1 MKPDL
6 CPCGCGKPVRTK
18 IITLKYAHPSC
29 RYAKSGEQRKR
40 DKEIEAMAFEKFD
53 HSSYHGASPMI
64 TVNTAGNFYLNL
76 PAVKKHFEG
85 YGYCEL
91 YFDKEK
97 SLIGF
102 KPSHDKTMAKI
113 GRRGIHGH
121 HVAGKRFMYWSNI
134 DFLKTHRHEITTNNG
149 YLIIGPVSTK
159 PPGKE
164 VSL

>member
-6 CPCGCGKPVRTK
+6 CSCGCGKLVRTK

-40 DKEIEAMAFEKFD
+40 DKEIEAMAFEKFNNKG
-53 HSSYHGASPMI
+53 YHVAASMI
-64 TVNTAGNFYLNL
+64 TINAAGNFYLNL
-76 PAVKKHFEG
+76 SAFKEHFED
-85 YGYCEL
+85 YEYCEL

-102 KPSHDKTMAKI
+102 KPSHDKTMARV
-113 GRRGIHGH
+113 GRKGVYGH
-121 HVAGKRFMYWSNI
+121 HIAGKRFLYWSNVEYPE
-134 DFLKTHRHEITTNNG
+134 TRRYEITKKDG
-149 YLIIGPVSTK
+149 ILVIGPVPTK